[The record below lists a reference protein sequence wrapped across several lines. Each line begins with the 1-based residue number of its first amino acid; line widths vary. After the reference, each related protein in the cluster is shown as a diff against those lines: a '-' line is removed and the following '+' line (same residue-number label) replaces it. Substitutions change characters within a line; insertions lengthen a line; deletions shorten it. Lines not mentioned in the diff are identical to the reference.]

1 MKVGKVPV
9 SKTCFALK
17 NTPLNGFLIAKSHRQ
32 KRIELVTRHGGLTGS
47 SRWGSRSH
55 PGLKGSLLVTTSQLS
70 KDQKTQSFFG
80 LGGKSFYLYAII

>member
-1 MKVGKVPV
+1 MRAEIPPQAELRVPPQ
-9 SKTCFALK
+9 TETQDRLR
-17 NTPLNGFLIAKSHRQ
+17 LHRPIRLGGTSRLQ
-32 KRIELVTRHGGLTGS
+32 RKRLSGS